1 MATTDTKPEVK
12 ITIEQVKALRDR
24 TGISIMQ
31 CRKALEETGGDME
44 KAVIIL
50 KKKGAEAAGKKA
62 DRTFGAGYVQSYVHG
77 GRVGVLVE
85 LACETDFVS
94 GNKEFQDLARDIAMQ
109 VAATNPEFIRKDD
122 ITDAAKA
129 TTSEAFA
136 KEVEGKPEEMKAK
149 ILEGKVNSY
158 FSDKILMEQ
167 PFIKNGDVTVGGLVE
182 NAIQKF
188 GEKIAVTRF
197 VRYTL
202 LG

>member
-1 MATTDTKPEVK
+1 MATTGEKISIELVK
-12 ITIEQVKALRDR
+12 ELRDR

-31 CRKALEETGGDME
+31 CRKALEETGGDLE

-62 DRTFGAGYVQSYVHG
+62 DRTFGAGYVQSYVHS

-94 GNKEFQDLARDIAMQ
+94 GNNDFQALAHDIAMQ
-109 VAATNPEFIRKDD
+109 VAATNPEFIKKED
-122 ITDAAKA
+122 ITDAVRAQA
-129 TTSEAFA
+129 GEVFA
-136 KEVEGKPEEMKAK
+136 KEVEGKPEAMKAK
-149 ILEGKVNSY
+149 ILEGKINAY
-158 FSDKILMEQ
+158 FADKILMEQ
-167 PFIKNGDVTVGGLVE
+167 PFIKNGDMTVANLLE
-182 NAIQKF
+182 NAVQKF